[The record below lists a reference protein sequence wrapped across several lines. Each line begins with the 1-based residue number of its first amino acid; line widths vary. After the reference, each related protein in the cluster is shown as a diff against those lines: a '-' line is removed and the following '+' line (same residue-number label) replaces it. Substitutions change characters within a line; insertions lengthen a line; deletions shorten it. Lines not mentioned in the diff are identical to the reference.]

1 HYSYNFLY
9 NYFQGDYM
17 GLNVGVYVK
26 KDILILRLKGE
37 LDDVSAS
44 DLRTRIANYIDSY
57 KINHLVLNLAEL
69 TFLDSS
75 GIGFIIGR
83 YHQLRKR
90 NGDITISNVNSK
102 IERII
107 YISGLAKICK
117 IRENEEAVL
126 ISLTGI

>member
-1 HYSYNFLY
+1 
-9 NYFQGDYM
+9 M

-37 LDDVSAS
+37 LDDVSVS
-44 DLRTRIANYIDSY
+44 DLRTRISNYIDSY

-75 GIGFIIGR
+75 GIGFVIGR

-126 ISLTGI
+126 ISLTGL

>member
-1 HYSYNFLY
+1 
-9 NYFQGDYM
+9 M
-17 GLNVGVYVK
+17 CLNVWVYVK

-37 LDDVSAS
+37 LDDVSVR
-44 DLRTRIANYIDSY
+44 DLRMRVSNYIDSY
-57 KINHLVLNLAEL
+57 KIRHLVLNLQDL
-69 TFLDSS
+69 SFLDSS

-102 IERII
+102 IDRII

-117 IRENEEAVL
+117 IRENEESVL
-126 ISLTGI
+126 ISLTNL

>member
-1 HYSYNFLY
+1 
-9 NYFQGDYM
+9 M

-37 LDDVSAS
+37 LDDVSVS
-44 DLRTRIANYIDSY
+44 DLRTRISNYIDSY

-69 TFLDSS
+69 NFLDSS

>member
-1 HYSYNFLY
+1 MS
-9 NYFQGDYM
+9 
-17 GLNVGVYVK
+17 LNVGVYVK

-37 LDDVSAS
+37 LDDVSVC
-44 DLRTRIANYIDSY
+44 DLRMRISNYIDSY
-57 KINHLVLNLAEL
+57 KINHLVLNLQDL

-90 NGDITISNVNSK
+90 NGDITISNINSK

-107 YISGLAKICK
+107 YISGIAKICK
-117 IRENEEAVL
+117 IRESEDAGL
-126 ISLTGI
+126 LSLANI

>member
-1 HYSYNFLY
+1 
-9 NYFQGDYM
+9 M

-37 LDDVSAS
+37 LDDVSVS
-44 DLRTRIANYIDSY
+44 DLRTRISNYIDSY
-57 KINHLVLNLAEL
+57 RINHLVLNLGEL

-102 IERII
+102 IDRII

-126 ISLTGI
+126 ISLTGN

>member
-1 HYSYNFLY
+1 
-9 NYFQGDYM
+9 M
-17 GLNVGVYVK
+17 GLSVGVYVK

-37 LDDVSAS
+37 LDDVSVS
-44 DLRTRIANYIDSY
+44 DLRTRISNYIESY

-83 YHQLRKR
+83 YHQLRKK

-126 ISLTGI
+126 ISLTGL

>member
-1 HYSYNFLY
+1 
-9 NYFQGDYM
+9 M

-37 LDDVSAS
+37 LDDVSVR
-44 DLRTRIANYIDSY
+44 DLRERISNYIDSY
-57 KINHLVLNLAEL
+57 KINHLVLNLADL
-69 TFLDSS
+69 SFLDSS